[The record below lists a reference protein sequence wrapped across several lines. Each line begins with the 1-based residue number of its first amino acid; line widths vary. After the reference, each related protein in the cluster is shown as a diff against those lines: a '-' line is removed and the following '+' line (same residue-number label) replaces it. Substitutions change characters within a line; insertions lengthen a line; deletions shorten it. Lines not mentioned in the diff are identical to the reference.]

1 MVKMRKVSSGRKR
14 IATVCSCQRPKIIRR
29 TPKRHDAQFFR
40 LELLP
45 VPLQA
50 LQGKISKREERQTMA
65 LFLMALSS
73 RKTSTLLLVFC
84 LTLTALLFLYFGNTL
99 LLATHQLDFGRLPGD
114 TTHTGSLEFIDQIY
128 VLSLPNRQSRRQDME
143 KLRHSLGLTW
153 GYVDA
158 LPADSPLVERI
169 AEWVTFVRS
178 RYSNGSTTTLK
189 SRGHPLF
196 FTWPEDID
204 ALATSSQ
211 ELNPWSADLEQSSNS
226 GKSFNL
232 PSQPLTC
239 ATEDFKI
246 VPLSAELPEHLFLTH
261 ARIACWYSHLSVIQ
275 KVANSDKPDTVG
287 AALILEDDVD
297 MEQDIALQLRILWP
311 CLPDGWDIVF
321 LGHCWSDERNGRPL
335 TQDIVNST
343 FGESLDRHLYASS
356 SPKCTHA
363 YVLSRT
369 GARRLLLHLRYPPFA
384 FSRAIDQALSWL
396 IQSGRLRSYSVVPSL
411 VVQRKIEK
419 SDVMSGVGSKWKD
432 RLTNGIFN

>member
-1 MVKMRKVSSGRKR
+1 
-14 IATVCSCQRPKIIRR
+14 
-29 TPKRHDAQFFR
+29 
-40 LELLP
+40 
-45 VPLQA
+45 
-50 LQGKISKREERQTMA
+50 MA

-169 AEWVTFVRS
+169 AEWVIFVRS

-189 SRGHPLF
+189 LRSHPLF

-211 ELNPWSADLEQSSNS
+211 ELNLWSADLEQSSNS

-246 VPLSAELPEHLFLTH
+246 VSLSAGLPEHLFLTR

-297 MEQDIALQLRILWP
+297 MEKDIALQLRILWP

-321 LGHCWSDERNGRPL
+321 LG
-335 TQDIVNST
+335 V
-343 FGESLDRHLYASS
+343 
-356 SPKCTHA
+356 
-363 YVLSRT
+363 
-369 GARRLLLHLRYPPFA
+369 
-384 FSRAIDQALSWL
+384 
-396 IQSGRLRSYSVVPSL
+396 
-411 VVQRKIEK
+411 
-419 SDVMSGVGSKWKD
+419 
-432 RLTNGIFN
+432 